1 MVNVK
6 EEIKNFLL
14 GFGVKIVGF
23 GEVPEGISV
32 LEIEEKFPRV
42 IVFAYPLS
50 KSVLE
55 TIKDRPTL
63 IYKQHYKTVNWL
75 LDQTAYRLVHFIEE
89 QGNRAIAIP
98 ASQTIDWENQKGH
111 ISHKL
116 LAKEAGLGF
125 IGKSGLLVH
134 PKFGAQ
140 VRYSSILTDL
150 DFTPDE
156 RIENDCGA
164 CKKCIEVCPARAI
177 TEEGVDL
184 SLCLEKLRE
193 FSKIRGIGQYICG
206 VCVKV
211 CNGRD

>member
-89 QGNRAIAIP
+89 KGNRAIAIP

-125 IGKSGLLVH
+125 IGRSGLLIH
-134 PKFGAQ
+134 PKLGAQ
-140 VRYSSILTDL
+140 VRYSSILTNS

-164 CKKCIEVCPARAI
+164 CKKCIDVCPARAI
-177 TEEGVDL
+177 TEDGVDL
-184 SLCLEKLRE
+184 PLCIEKLKE

-211 CNGRD
+211 CSGRD

>member
-1 MVNVK
+1 MNNVK

-14 GFGVKIVGF
+14 RFGVKIVGF
-23 GEVPEGISV
+23 GDVPKEVSI
-32 LEIEEKFPRV
+32 LEIEEKFPRA

-75 LDQTAYRLVHFIEE
+75 LDQTAYHLIRFIED
-89 QGNRAIAIP
+89 QGNRAVAIP
-98 ASQTIDWENQKGH
+98 ASQTIDWETQKGH

-125 IGKSGLLVH
+125 IGRSGLIIH

-156 RIENDCGA
+156 VIEDDCGE
-164 CKKCIEVCPARAI
+164 CKKCIEVCPAEAI
-177 TEEGVDL
+177 TEDGVDL
-184 SLCLEKLRE
+184 SLCIEKLKE

-211 CNGRD
+211 CSGRN